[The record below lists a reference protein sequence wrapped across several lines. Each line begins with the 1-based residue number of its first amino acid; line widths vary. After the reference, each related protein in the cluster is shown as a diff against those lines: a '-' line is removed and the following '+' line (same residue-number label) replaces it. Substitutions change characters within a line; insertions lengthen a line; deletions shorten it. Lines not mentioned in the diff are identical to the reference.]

1 MTGASL
7 RGLFCPIPTPFDDV
21 GDADPGRLA
30 AQIDVYARFDLA
42 GIVLFGT
49 SGEGPL
55 LDESE
60 EGPLLAAAREALGGD
75 RLLIAQVGKES
86 VRAARRSA
94 ARAADAGAD
103 ALLCLPPRY
112 YPYDEAA
119 LAGYWRAVAEAG
131 GGLPLLAYHIP
142 QRTRVGLGADL
153 VAGLAEEG
161 TLAGI
166 KDSAGDLALESAL
179 VERLGGSFAVLC
191 GKATATAAAL
201 AGGADGAIL
210 AVADAAP
217 EAAAALLA
225 AHAEGDPDEAARI
238 QASLAPLA
246 EALGPRFGVAG
257 IKAALDLRGWPGGGA
272 PRPPLAPLGAAGRE
286 AVADALRAAGVD
298 LS

>member
-1 MTGASL
+1 MTDPSV
-7 RGLFCPIPTPFDDV
+7 RGLFCPIPTPFDDA

-30 AQIDVYARFDLA
+30 AQIEVYADFDLD

-55 LDESE
+55 VDETE
-60 EGPLLAAAREALGGD
+60 EGPLLAAAREALGGE

-86 VRAARRSA
+86 VRAARRAA
-94 ARAADAGAD
+94 ARAVDAGAD

-112 YPYDEAA
+112 YPVDPGA
-119 LAGYWRAVAEAG
+119 LAGYWREVAAVG
-131 GGLPLLAYHIP
+131 RPLLAYHIP
-142 QRTRVGLGADL
+142 QRTHVTLDADL
-153 VAGLAEEG
+153 LAGLAAEG

-166 KDSAGDLALESAL
+166 KDSAGDLALQAAL
-179 VERLGGSFAVLC
+179 RERAGASFAILN
-191 GKATATAAAL
+191 GKATATAGAL

-217 EAAAALLA
+217 EAAASLLA

-238 QASLAPLA
+238 QASLGSLA
-246 EALGPRFGVAG
+246 EAFGPRYGVAG
-257 IKAALDLRGWPGGGA
+257 IKAALDLRGWPGGGR
-272 PRPPLAPLGAAGRE
+272 PRAPLAPLDGAGRE
-286 AVADALRAAGVD
+286 AVAAALRAAGVD